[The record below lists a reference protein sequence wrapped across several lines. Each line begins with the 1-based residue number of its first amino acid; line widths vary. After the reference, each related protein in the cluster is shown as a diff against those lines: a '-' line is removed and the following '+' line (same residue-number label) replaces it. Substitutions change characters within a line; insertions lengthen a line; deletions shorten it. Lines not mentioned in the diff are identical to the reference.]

1 MGPRLHSSIW
11 KSPASPMANSFNWDR
26 RRSFARNR
34 IANFSLRVILTLGL
48 LFFAGC
54 LPSANYEDPLSQIG
68 RNVSVTTVGSP
79 PETKTNPFKT
89 ITLGVIFTDNSRK
102 AMALVSADNNTA
114 KVFDLGIVQVD
125 ASLLTNDINRVLKE
139 RFKDVVSL
147 ANFEVSHSAQVDA
160 IMYLDIQIVF
170 GTRAGTHTTV
180 ALQGIFVDRN
190 HRPLGKVDANGSA
203 TMPFIAFSPKFEE
216 AESQAVEHFGQA
228 LDLDT
233 ALADT
238 VASNAAQ
245 FEEASSPP
253 QTSVPSPSLSATN
266 STPDSQRVALIIGN
280 GHYKYVSPLMNP
292 TNDAQLM
299 ALNLRNEGFKLVDGK
314 ALLDLDKPS
323 FERAL
328 EKFGDEIQQSKRNG
342 ATVALFYY
350 AGHGMQING
359 VNYLVPIS
367 ANPNKA
373 SDAPLQMVA
382 ADAALNQMQDGGAR
396 LKIVIL
402 DACRN
407 NPFRSLHRSLGAGLA
422 SMDAPDGTLIAY
434 ATKPDGVAADGD
446 GRDSPYTEALVESFR
461 KPGLG
466 LFDAFNDAALI
477 VKRKTADAQQPWTAA
492 SAIEG
497 KFCFA
502 GCGN

>member
-1 MGPRLHSSIW
+1 LHT
-11 KSPASPMANSFNWDR
+11 KLATEPKPQLRMK
-26 RRSFARNR
+26 RNLGR
-34 IANFSLRVILTLGL
+34 RVISSLAIASAIAL
-48 LFFAGC
+48 AAC
-54 LPSANYEDPLSQIG
+54 PSANYEDPLSQIG
-68 RNVSVTTVGSP
+68 RNVSD
-79 PETKTNPFKT
+79 TKAASLPATAADSYKT
-89 ITLGVIFTDNSRK
+89 LTLGVIFTDNSKK
-102 AMALVSADNNTA
+102 AMRLISVQNNSVRLTN
-114 KVFDLGIVQVD
+114 LGLPVGQSD
-125 ASLLTNDINRVLKE
+125 ASFLTDGINGALKG
-139 RFKDVVSL
+139 RFKDVVNLPS
-147 ANFEVSHSAQVDA
+147 FEASHSAHVDSV
-160 IMYLDIQIVF
+160 MYLDIQIVF
-170 GTRAGTHTTV
+170 GVFTGSNTKV
-180 ALQGIFVDRN
+180 ALQGIFVDGN
-190 HRPLGKVDANGSA
+190 QTPLGKVDASGSGTIPVFA
-203 TMPFIAFSPKFEE
+203 GLRPDPFRFQE
-216 AESQAVEHFGQA
+216 AASQAVENFGKS
-228 LDLDT
+228 LDQQT

-245 FEEASSPP
+245 FEQASSPA
-253 QTSVPSPSLSATN
+253 QTSVPSPSLPIVN
-266 STPDSQRVALIIGN
+266 STPDSQRVALVIGN
-280 GHYKYVSPLMNP
+280 GHYEYVSALTNP

-299 ALNLRNEGFKLVDGK
+299 ASNLQSEGFRLVDGK
-314 ALLDLDKPS
+314 ALLDLNKPA

-328 EKFGDEIQQSKRNG
+328 QKFGDEIQESKLKG

-350 AGHGMQING
+350 AGHGMQIDG

-434 ATKPDGVAADGD
+434 ATKPDGVAADGS

-466 LFDAFNDAALI
+466 LFDVFNEAALT
-477 VKRKTADAQQPWTAA
+477 VKRKTGDAQQPWTAV

>member
-1 MGPRLHSSIW
+1 M
-11 KSPASPMANSFNWDR
+11 ASAVA
-26 RRSFARNR
+26 FA
-34 IANFSLRVILTLGL
+34 A
-48 LFFAGC
+48 C

-68 RNVSVTTVGSP
+68 SRSVSGTNAASL
-79 PETKTNPFKT
+79 PETRVSPFKT
-89 ITLGVIFTDNSRK
+89 LTLGVIFTNNSK
-102 AMALVSADNNTA
+102 QAMSLISADNNTA
-114 KVFDLGIVQVD
+114 KVFDLGIVQAD
-125 ASLLTNDINRVLKE
+125 ASLLTNDINKALKE

-147 ANFEVSHSAQVDA
+147 ADFEASRSASIDA
-160 IMYLDIQIVF
+160 VMYLDIQVVF

-180 ALQGIFVDRN
+180 ALQGIFVDKN
-190 HRPLGKVDANGSA
+190 KKPLGKVDANGSA
-203 TMPFIAFSPKFEE
+203 TMPLIAFSPKFEE
-216 AESQAVEHFGQA
+216 ASSQAVEHFAQE
-228 LDLDT
+228 LDLET
-233 ALADT
+233 GLADT

-245 FEEASSPP
+245 FEEAHSPSQLSP
-253 QTSVPSPSLSATN
+253 PSPSLVVASLK
-266 STPDSQRVALIIGN
+266 PDSQRVALIIGN
-280 GHYKYVSPLMNP
+280 SHYQYVSALTNP

-299 ALNLRNEGFKLVDGK
+299 ASNLQSEGFRLVDGK
-314 ALLDLDKPS
+314 ALLDLDKPA

-328 EKFGDEIQQSKRNG
+328 QKFGDEIQTAKLKG

-350 AGHGMQING
+350 AGHGMQIDG
-359 VNYLVPIS
+359 INYLVPIS

-382 ADAALNQMQDGGAR
+382 ADAALNEMQDGGAR

-407 NPFRSLHRSLGAGLA
+407 NPFRSLSRGMNSGLA

-434 ATKPDGVAADGD
+434 ATKPDGVAADGN
-446 GRDSPYTEALVESFR
+446 GRDSPYSEALVESFS

-466 LFDAFNDAALI
+466 LFDVFNEAALI
-477 VKRKTADAQQPWTAA
+477 VKRKTGDAQQPWTAA

-502 GCGN
+502 GCAD